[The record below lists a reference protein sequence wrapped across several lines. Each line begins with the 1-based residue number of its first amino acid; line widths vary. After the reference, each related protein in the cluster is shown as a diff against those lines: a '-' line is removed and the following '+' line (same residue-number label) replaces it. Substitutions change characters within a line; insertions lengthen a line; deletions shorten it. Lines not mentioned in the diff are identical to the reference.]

1 MLTLTWKFLR
11 NTLEK
16 LPGVATG
23 SSALLMRMITLD
35 ITVIILLSTF
45 KLIKGQFGNNIFNFL
60 LNSLKHWHWIP
71 KIQAVYLSLINTH
84 VVTIHSLIAHFSI
97 FEPL

>member
-1 MLTLTWKFLR
+1 
-11 NTLEK
+11 
-16 LPGVATG
+16 
-23 SSALLMRMITLD
+23 MRMITLD
-35 ITVIILLSTF
+35 ITIIVLLSTF

-84 VVTIHSLIAHFSI
+84 VVTFHRLIAHFSI
-97 FEPL
+97 CEPL